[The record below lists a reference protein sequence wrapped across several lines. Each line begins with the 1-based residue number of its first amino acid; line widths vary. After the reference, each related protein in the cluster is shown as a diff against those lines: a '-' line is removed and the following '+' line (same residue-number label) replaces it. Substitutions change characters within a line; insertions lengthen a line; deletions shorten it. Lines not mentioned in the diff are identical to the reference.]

1 MRPNPMT
8 HPATDRKPLT
18 ITLDPKYGQL
28 IRDFAKA
35 QKCTY
40 TSAVCACIQAMLN
53 AGGPVMLDPFGEAA
67 TTNPG
72 HAPGR
77 G

>member
-1 MRPNPMT
+1 MT

-18 ITLDPKYGQL
+18 VTLDPHYGEL
-28 IRDFAKA
+28 IRSFAKA

-72 HAPGR
+72 HAPV
-77 G
+77 